1 MLVTSDPIARVLFTR
16 IICASRYL
24 VRKGDVRTLQCC
36 SSTLY
41 TSAIVLTLIG
51 VMRSSGVPA

>member
-1 MLVTSDPIARVLFTR
+1 MLVTSDPTARVLLTR

-24 VRKGDVRTLQCC
+24 VRTGDFITLQCC

-41 TSAIVLTLIG
+41 ISAIVLRLIG
-51 VMRSSGVPA
+51 VMRRSGVPA

>member
-1 MLVTSDPIARVLFTR
+1 MLVTSDPITRVPFKR
-16 IICASRYL
+16 FICASRYL

-36 SSTLY
+36 SSTFY
-41 TSAIVLTLIG
+41 SSATVLRLIG

>member
-1 MLVTSDPIARVLFTR
+1 MLVTSDAIARLFTR
-16 IICASRYL
+16 FICASMYL
-24 VRKGDVRTLQCC
+24 VRTGDFITLQCC

-41 TSAIVLTLIG
+41 ISAIVLTLIG

>member
-1 MLVTSDPIARVLFTR
+1 MLVTSDPIARLFTR
-16 IICASRYL
+16 FICASRYL
-24 VRKGDVRTLQCC
+24 VRKGDVRTLQCH

-41 TSAIVLTLIG
+41 TSSTVLRLIG